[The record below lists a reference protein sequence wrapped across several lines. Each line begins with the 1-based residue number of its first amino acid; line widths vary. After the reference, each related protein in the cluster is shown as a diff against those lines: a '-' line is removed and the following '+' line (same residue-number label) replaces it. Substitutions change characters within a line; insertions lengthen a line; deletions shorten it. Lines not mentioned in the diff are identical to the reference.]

1 MAELQRL
8 GTFHEFFQNNQD
20 KRVLAIYGGAGSGKS
35 VATAQEII
43 RLFLTHP
50 NCRILV
56 VRKTLPALRITAY
69 RLILDIL
76 QSLGVKFSLNKSEL
90 VALFNNNEILFKGLD
105 DPEKIKSYEANYV
118 WAEEATEIT
127 KEDFLQL
134 NLRMR
139 RANRA
144 GINQM
149 FLTFN
154 PIDQYHWLITDIVQ
168 GNRDDAAIHHSTY
181 RDNVRFLSP
190 EYIAELEGLINQDQN
205 YYRIYALGE
214 PGVLENV
221 IYQNYEVVNTWPS
234 GGDVYYG
241 LDFGFNNPT
250 ALVEVIEHDSLIYI
264 RERIYRSGMTNADV
278 IHALDESIQK
288 KTLPIYADAAEP
300 ARIQEIRNAGYNI
313 HPADKSVLDGIDA
326 VKRRRLFI
334 HSDSQNLI
342 GEIRGYSYRTDKNGR
357 VLEDPIKFRD
367 HAMDALRY
375 AIHTHHLKSSH
386 GGFRIGGATRTW

>member
-50 NCRILV
+50 NCRILI

-69 RLILDIL
+69 RLVLDIL
-76 QSLGVKFSLNKSEL
+76 QSFGLKFYLNKSEL
-90 VALFNNNEILFKGLD
+90 VARFNNNEILFKGLD

-118 WAEEATEIT
+118 WVEEATEIS

-154 PIDQYHWLITDIVQ
+154 PIDQYHWLITDVVQ

-181 RDNVRFLSP
+181 RDNIRFLSP
-190 EYIAELEGLINQDQN
+190 EYIAELEGLIHQDQN

-221 IYQNYEVVNTWPS
+221 IYRNYEIVNSWPS
-234 GGDVYYG
+234 CGDVYYG

-250 ALVEVIEHDSLIYI
+250 ALVEVVEHDSIIYI
-264 RERIYRSGMTNADV
+264 RELIYRSGMTNADV
-278 IHALDESIQK
+278 IQALNESIPK

-342 GEIRGYSYRTDKNGR
+342 GEIRGYSYRTDKTGR
-357 VLEDPIKFRD
+357 VLEDPVKFRD
-367 HAMDALRY
+367 HCMDALRY
-375 AIHTHHLKSSH
+375 AIHSH
-386 GGFRIGGATRTW
+386 SRDQNLGGFRIGGANRTW

>member
-1 MAELQRL
+1 MVERL
-8 GTFHEFFQNNQD
+8 ATFHEFFQSNQN
-20 KRVLAIYGGAGSGKS
+20 KRLLAVYGGAGSGKS
-35 VATAQEII
+35 VATAQHIVY
-43 RLFLTHP
+43 LLLTHP
-50 NCRILV
+50 NARILV
-56 VRKTLPALRITAY
+56 IRKTLPALRITAY

-76 QSLGVKFSLNKSEL
+76 SQMGVPFYLNKSEL
-90 VALFNNNEILFKGLD
+90 VIRFNNSEILFKGLD

-118 WAEEATEIT
+118 WVEEATEIS

-168 GNRDDAAIHHSTY
+168 GNRDDGAIHHSTY
-181 RDNVRFLSP
+181 RDNIRFLSP
-190 EYIAELEGLINQDQN
+190 EYIAELEGLIHQDQN

-221 IYQNYEVVNTWPS
+221 IYRSYEIVDDYPAA
-234 GGDVYYG
+234 GDQYFG
-241 LDFGFNNPT
+241 LDFGFNNPS
-250 ALVEVIEHDSLIYI
+250 ALVQVTERDQQIYI
-264 RERIYRSGMTNADV
+264 RELLYKSGLTNADL
-278 IHALDESIQK
+278 ISILREILPDGAL
-288 KTLPIYADAAEP
+288 IYADAAEP

-313 HPADKSVLDGIDA
+313 HSADKSVLDGIDA

-375 AIHTHHLKSSH
+375 AIHTHTLKGNR
-386 GGFRIGGATRTW
+386 GGFHIGGATRTW

>member
-1 MAELQRL
+1 MVERL
-8 GTFHEFFQNNQD
+8 ATFHEFFQNNQD

-50 NCRILV
+50 NCRILI

-69 RLILDIL
+69 RLVLDIL
-76 QSLGVKFSLNKSEL
+76 QSFGLKFYLNKSEL
-90 VALFNNNEILFKGLD
+90 VARFNNNEILFKGLD

-118 WAEEATEIT
+118 WVEEATEIS

-168 GNRDDAAIHHSTY
+168 GNREDVAIHHSTY
-181 RDNVRFLSP
+181 KDNIRFLSP
-190 EYIAELEGLINQDQN
+190 EYISELENLINQDQN

-221 IYQNYEVVNTWPS
+221 IYTNYEITDTWPK
-234 GGDVYYG
+234 GGDLFYG

-250 ALVEVIEHDSLIYI
+250 ALVEVCVYDSLVYI
-264 RERIYRSGMTNADV
+264 RELLYKSGLTNADL
-278 IHALDESIQK
+278 ISILREILPDGAL
-288 KTLPIYADAAEP
+288 IYADAAEP
-300 ARIQEIRNAGYNI
+300 ARIHEIRSAGFNI
-313 HPADKSVLDGIDA
+313 KPADKSVLDGIDA
-326 VKRRRLFI
+326 VKRHRLFI
-334 HSDSQNLI
+334 HQDSQNLI
-342 GEIRGYSYRTDKNGR
+342 AEIRGYSYRTDKDGR
-357 VLEDPIKFRD
+357 VLEDPVKFRD
-367 HAMDALRY
+367 HCMDALRY
-375 AIHTHHLKSSH
+375 AIHSHMKSLNS
-386 GGFRIGGATRTW
+386 GVFAIA

>member
-1 MAELQRL
+1 MVERL
-8 GTFHEFFQNNQD
+8 ATFHEFFQSNQN
-20 KRVLAIYGGAGSGKS
+20 KRLLAVYGGAGSGKS
-35 VATAQEII
+35 VATAQHIVY
-43 RLFLTHP
+43 LLLTQP
-50 NCRILV
+50 DIRILII
-56 VRKTLPALRITAY
+56 RKTLPALRITAY

-76 QSLGVKFSLNKSEL
+76 YQMQVPFYLNKSEL
-90 VALFNNNEILFKGLD
+90 VIRFNNSEILFKGLD

-118 WAEEATEIT
+118 WCEEATEIT

-139 RANRA
+139 RANAA

-154 PIDQYHWLITDIVQ
+154 PIDAYHWLITDVVQ
-168 GNRDDAAIHHSTY
+168 GHRDDAAIHHSTY
-181 RDNVRFLSP
+181 KDNIRFLSP
-190 EYIAELEGLINQDQN
+190 EYISELENLINQDQN

-221 IYQNYEVVNTWPS
+221 IYRNYEIVDDYPAA
-234 GGDVYYG
+234 GDQYFG
-241 LDFGFNNPT
+241 LDFGFNNPS
-250 ALVEVIEHDSLIYI
+250 ALVQVTERDQQIYI
-264 RERIYRSGMTNADV
+264 RELLYKSGLTNADL
-278 IHALDESIQK
+278 ISILREILPDGAL
-288 KTLPIYADAAEP
+288 IYADAAEP

-334 HSDSQNLI
+334 HQDSQNLI
-342 GEIRGYSYRTDKNGR
+342 AEIRGYSYRTDKNGR
-357 VLEDPIKFRD
+357 VLEEPVKFRD

-375 AIHTHHLKSSH
+375 AIHSHMKSLNS
-386 GGFRIGGATRTW
+386 GEFAIA